1 MPFENL
7 PGISGTK
14 LDGSLQLPNTNDTPI
29 VCVLGTAQKGEA
41 EQLFT
46 TVRLTDSARA
56 FGKEGTLVR
65 GMYEAA
71 SSGATNIRLFRIGAT
86 SALLEEVGDGL
97 SIETVTK
104 DDSAGSDFKIWFTA
118 STGRLRVYRASDDT
132 LVFDSGD
139 GVDPETKV
147 DLGEVVVTGTAT
159 GGVDIGSSL
168 LTAVLLEDVPTTDV
182 TTVFTAG
189 TDGLNLTRMEMFEAL
204 DKAYTLLEDADLDIV
219 VPMNVYLDDKN
230 VMDLSSA
237 TVSGLMAGVAS
248 FGNITV
254 GGENDLL
261 GLLYVEEFEGQ
272 KYFFWDVD
280 RDGVAEIVPTVR
292 GLTGPQQ
299 TALNAGDISIAAA
312 VAGDP
317 ADLSTGDFREVNFAY
332 QLANFCYKSS
342 HLNTEMHGVIGV
354 KPPAAFSPKEISL
367 WIGAAPI
374 TQVDGNGIEQ
384 IVTNGRGLLGNKW
397 VAGRI
402 ASGTIPAHLIDGTAK
417 VNGGF
422 IATDDGWIDG
432 VQLKDDNDAL
442 VDIGKYLDLVCAYVQ
457 HVNPSRSTAY
467 TATAAASYAGL
478 LTTLLPSSA
487 PTNKIVPNVGL
498 PFRVSSSKLD
508 ALAGKRFVAFVEKPK
523 GIVVAD
529 GPTGSRP
536 ESDYN
541 RRSTMRIVKAAI
553 DAVRLV
559 GEPFLGEG
567 MSGAQLAA
575 LETAIQQTLSELVK
589 ARPPVLVRFEVK
601 VTANALE
608 RVQGKCKVELV
619 LVPAFE
625 LRQIN
630 VTVALAAA

>member
-29 VCVLGTAQKGEA
+29 VCVLGTAEKGTSE
-41 EQLFT
+41 ELFT
-46 TVRLTDSARA
+46 AVRLTDAARS
-56 FGKEGTLVR
+56 FGKEGTLIR

-97 SIETVTK
+97 TIETVTK
-104 DDSAGSDFKIWFTA
+104 DDSAGADFKIWFTA
-118 STGRLRVYRASDDT
+118 SSGRLRVYRASDDT

-139 GVDPETKV
+139 GTDPDTKV

-159 GGVDIGSSL
+159 GGIDIGSDID
-168 LTAVLLEDVPTTDV
+168 TAVLLEDVPGTDA

-189 TDGLNLTRMEMFEAL
+189 TDGLNLTRMELFEAL
-204 DKAYTLLEDADLDIV
+204 DKAYSLLEDADLDIV
-219 VPMNVYLDDKN
+219 VPMNAYLDDKN
-230 VMDLSSA
+230 VLDMTSA
-237 TVSGLMAGVAS
+237 TVSGLTTTVSGFAD
-248 FGNITV
+248 ITV
-254 GGENDLL
+254 GGENDIL
-261 GLLYVEEFEGQ
+261 GMLYTEEYEGQ

-280 RDGVAEIVPTVR
+280 RDGVAEIVPTIR
-292 GLTGPQQ
+292 GLTTLQQ
-299 TALNAGDISIAAA
+299 TALNAGDISIAAV

-317 ADLSTGDFREVNFAY
+317 ADLSAADFHEVNFAY
-332 QLANFCYKSS
+332 QLANFCYQSS

-354 KPPAAFSPKEISL
+354 RPPAAFSPKEVAL
-367 WIGAAPI
+367 WIGSEP
-374 TQVDGNGIEQ
+374 TTVVDGNGIEQ
-384 IVTNGRGLLGNKW
+384 ITVNGRGLLGNKW

-402 ASGTIPAHLIDGTAK
+402 ASGTIPAHTIDGTAK

-422 IATDDGWIDG
+422 IATDDGQIDG

-442 VDIGKYLDLVCAYVQ
+442 VDIGKYLDIVCAYVQ
-457 HVNPSRSTAY
+457 HVNPSRTTAY

-487 PTNKIVPNVGL
+487 PTNKVVSNVSL
-498 PFRVSSSKLD
+498 PFRISSSKLD
-508 ALAGKRFVAFVEKPK
+508 ALAGKRYVAFVAKPK
-523 GIVVAD
+523 GVVVAD

-589 ARPPVLVRFEVK
+589 ARPPVLVRFEAK

-625 LRQIN
+625 LRQIS